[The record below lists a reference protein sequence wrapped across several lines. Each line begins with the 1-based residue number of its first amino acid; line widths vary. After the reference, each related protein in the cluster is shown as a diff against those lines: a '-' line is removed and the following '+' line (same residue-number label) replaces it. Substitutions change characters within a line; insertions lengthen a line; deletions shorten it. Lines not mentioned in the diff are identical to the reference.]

1 MIKKKEI
8 KFLIPLI
15 LTLIVITVIKIIEPE
30 EIDWT
35 KSFAKKDKI
44 PYGGF
49 VIYDIAPNLFPS
61 SEVELKELPIYNI
74 LKDKYYY
81 KTNYVFIN
89 NYISPDRLD
98 TEYLLNYVAEGNNV
112 FISAFG
118 ILGSLADSL
127 KIKTY
132 DKFFSED
139 SVKINFSL
147 PELKSETGYAYFR
160 GNFDNYF
167 SEYDSTLAQVLGT
180 NDDDKV
186 NFLRI
191 KYGEGNFLLNTV
203 PLAFTNYHLLNSKNN
218 DYVYKAL
225 SHLPVQK
232 TFWDDYYKD
241 GNKYTAS
248 MLQYVLSQQA
258 LKWAYFIILVSVFL
272 FILFYGR
279 RKQRIIP
286 VIPPL
291 ANTTVEFV
299 KTVGSL
305 YYQQKDYKN
314 IAEKKI
320 SYLLDYIRNKYLIRT
335 GEFDE
340 YTVKKISE
348 KSLIPYRKL
357 KSLLNEIQKIKFNL
371 NISEE
376 DLINLNYQIEKFY
389 ESTK

>member
-1 MIKKKEI
+1 
-8 KFLIPLI
+8 
-15 LTLIVITVIKIIEPE
+15 
-30 EIDWT
+30 
-35 KSFAKKDKI
+35 
-44 PYGGF
+44 
-49 VIYDIAPNLFPS
+49 
-61 SEVELKELPIYNI
+61 
-74 LKDKYYY
+74 
-81 KTNYVFIN
+81 
-89 NYISPDRLD
+89 
-98 TEYLLNYVAEGNNV
+98 
-112 FISAFG
+112 
-118 ILGSLADSL
+118 
-127 KIKTY
+127 
-132 DKFFSED
+132 
-139 SVKINFSL
+139 
-147 PELKSETGYAYFR
+147 
-160 GNFDNYF
+160 
-167 SEYDSTLAQVLGT
+167 LAQVLGT

-241 GNKYTAS
+241 GNKYTTS
-248 MLQYVLSQQA
+248 MLQYVLWQQA

-340 YTVKKISE
+340 DTVKKISE